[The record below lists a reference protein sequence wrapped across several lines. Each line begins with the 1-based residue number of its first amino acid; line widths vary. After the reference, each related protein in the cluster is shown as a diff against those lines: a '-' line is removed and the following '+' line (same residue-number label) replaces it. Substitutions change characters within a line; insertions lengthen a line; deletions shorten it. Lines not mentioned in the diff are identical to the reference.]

1 MARESVHK
9 PRPTSELASPQLFGG
24 RRSTFGQASLSSSS
38 CETDDSD
45 QTIQPKRVQQEQRTR
60 LSITSVTSTSYESHT
75 GLSSENFDG
84 LIDCD
89 SRLYKQDAR
98 HSNGQRLQDDILLL
112 LLESH
117 NHQDISVNHD
127 PKTEK
132 GEKDDWQKAATTSTQ
147 QQSSQ
152 GSNSITRSNTIA
164 VLQNQPIETAPPIK
178 RRYTQVI
185 HTILQPLKNQLS
197 TSAEPRQIEVQTG
210 DQHSEQV
217 SPSSSP
223 QQLQIDKQVQD
234 RIDEQSKELIQF
246 TSDNMQRF
254 RKSHDKGKNRKNS
267 FDGAAGS
274 DGPSFKGGIAFPSN
288 NSSSSLFGLS
298 GLTGKK
304 DKGKGR
310 ALSNLDTGSSIY
322 GIPTSGSTSSLKL
335 PRPRSWV
342 NSLMSVG
349 NSNNNLS
356 RYALGAHSNRSGGI
370 SSPHVRANSI
380 DVSHGTPPVSSL
392 VLQNEFDDDD
402 AQENHNTLW
411 PLDEGDN
418 GPYSGIKRDA
428 SNAAALGRSATRTTV
443 GTLHLATMSTP
454 NLPASN
460 SDEWAE
466 RLAAPL
472 LVRNLD
478 DAPRG
483 SVTPLVTDT
492 ESSVAGGSVS
502 TMSKE
507 RRDRKMTNPW
517 ARLNERRIQE
527 IHGSRLIDA
536 EEEERMLDDA
546 VESDRMEGR
555 MANEEQAVLDML
567 DMMNDTVDT
576 FEKPNVT
583 RAKSMAGPKA
593 PYEDMAASP
602 PRQTL
607 KRATT
612 ASTSALMPGKDAK
625 RRPLTAPSTELG
637 FGRESLRKTASTSSD
652 DQKPTVRDF
661 ASMFE
666 TGSGA
671 SDVLLSRAKT
681 QFGRKPPLEPT
692 PLKIDSPSLG
702 SVKKAVQ
709 EREGLDKIAAKQT
722 TVSKTAP
729 VLEPVSWSSG
739 TGSLLQS
746 MASTLR
752 KKASFPGFRGEE
764 PASESNA
771 DAASEQKDE
780 KAEEDQAKASS
791 SKHLAAP
798 STSTNSSIFLSRQD
812 TRSSENAKHDL
823 RSPNQ
828 ESYISSDNGTAS
840 AFWSRRGSIP
850 DSPSSLPTSP
860 GLQSESDVSSPF
872 GYGFG
877 KRRFAAI
884 TSSEDDKQSTRRP
897 VPPLLRRLRTDATQ
911 ATSIGSMMEND
922 SVKSRIL
929 TETTTEEP
937 TMMDE
942 DAKSEVSSSI
952 VSSILTEDE
961 GDVTIQPKAETIEPL
976 KREKSVAFSTLTRSS
991 TRATKKSNTSTIPPT
1006 PPRKDVPLPF
1016 VDDSTVRPRSP
1027 LRKPILDVPEA
1038 GVSPSLLGTPKR
1050 AKDLIQFFE
1059 QSSAPNSPTL
1069 SRTSPSKPTAKQLSP
1084 MKGESPAQMASRFRQ
1099 ALGSSG
1105 LSNRITIEGTNENIV
1120 ENDDGIQEKITTL
1133 GRVNRRRARPGG
1145 LVGITAGGEG
1155 GGQDPF
1161 SSSYESNAASAENEE
1176 ESDDDDENHLPS
1188 VLKGQ
1193 PRLPGSAGTKKK
1205 EKRISSNI
1213 FGRFLSGSSPENKK
1227 GDAKKTEE
1235 AQDAPGRTSE
1245 GGGGSGDGYRAGGST
1260 GTGKGSN
1267 TSPFRSGVK
1276 NIIKALSQGVDITGA
1291 DAPTSRGGSGG
1302 GGGDQGGRRTSW
1314 QGAHQTGVPPPS
1326 SFRNPSQLINMRRQS
1341 SSELTDL
1348 QSVLS
1353 TRTIGTTASYRQKTE
1368 AGANL
1373 RIDTDATLA
1382 LMGEPNVE
1390 PFRTGLVYYF
1400 NVHVEKPIWQRAQA
1414 VLLPSALALSWIPS
1428 GGGRVSVILDLSAC
1442 REVHSVPG
1450 PDHPS
1455 SGDDAGAF
1463 VAREQG
1469 LRRINPFQLIFN
1481 DGVERLAVDTAR
1493 ERVMWVASVWDSLG
1507 VRSSSNQQPRSRQV
1521 SANYSAVGGMT
1532 DIATDIADVHMTTPR
1547 PSGLPMSPPPPNFN
1561 VQLSDSPVRRLVPSG
1576 LAAIPLES
1584 SMEDVTQIETSSPD
1598 RGRYE
1603 AVSSYAAE
1611 MVPPPLPPKEKQ
1623 KRKRFIDEPVI
1634 KPESPSNVESD
1645 ESKHSQETL
1654 VLNEDRPEIR
1664 QTRAQ
1669 DTPPNNMSRET
1680 FHSSRT
1686 HDQSEVGDDE
1696 FGPRSPRSEA
1706 VLNFSNLA
1714 DSDRDI
1720 VPADSASQ
1728 RPSRSLT
1735 GTILSR
1741 FSALAGYRSEKVEEA
1756 KEEESPPRTPAQTI
1770 RDQFVGVDEELD
1782 SDEPPPTARTLDT
1795 VVEETLSQAALTSV
1809 QSPQQAN
1816 LGSSRKSVKQK
1827 KGGPGSLLSI
1837 QTSGSVSSQE
1847 LAKLLQFIE
1856 QQNEDRDRRERQME
1870 EQFRAFQETIIN
1882 LQRGGSS
1889 RHSRRS
1895 SSEAGGRSISSSTRQ
1910 SGSER
1915 NVRSSRRSDATAAA
1929 AATVA
1934 ADAAAIAAMQEKLD
1948 RVLSMVGNVTEGQ
1961 HRLENVAEDGTPR
1974 GPQPPTFAS
1983 PNSAELARIEQTL
1996 GSLMNQIQSNTL
2008 PHALR
2013 AYNRSIQMDRP
2024 LDGRDRAILADR
2036 MVHGTRAAN
2045 RRMSAP
2051 ADMEQDELS
2060 EGNDGFLTP
2069 MTGERAGLPP
2079 SDMADLYSPAMGMTG
2094 SMGMVPSHSE
2104 GSMVSES
2111 DRIPA
2116 RSWISADGIPSPP
2129 ANTEHGAS
2137 LLNAERRGPVER
2149 SAYGM
2154 MNSARSQYDPLAPGD
2169 SLSNVSIDME
2179 AEIRRRR
2186 MRNAV
2191 GARNVSSSQRPH
2203 QGGWYTPRPGGQSM
2217 MPQDSNSGLGLSM
2230 PTPRQPRTSQ
2240 AIQTPAIESG
2250 GQRSTNADIELLLD
2264 AIKDNEH
2271 TRKAQSQQQQDIARY
2286 LNELNSWLEKDV
2298 IDRSKEWRTLAM
2310 GVTQLH
2316 DELNSIRAQAGLATT
2331 SAMPGVM
2338 AMADGGGDVTPV
2350 GRSAGG
2356 GELMA
2361 MPMPQAHQAPHPDGA
2376 APHISFADN
2385 TFAGGFVPQPVAHEF
2400 GNNAVM
2406 QGAGPQGPRGMPTPD
2421 VQQPSAGILHPSQ
2434 AAEAA
2439 FGGQMPLTSQAL
2451 AQLGADAPA
2460 PLNIPRPGSPVKR
2473 SGTRTWR
2480 TQNGPTPLRN
2490 DDVWQN
2496 SGTVPDKKKE
2506 KEDKKAEK
2514 RANRRKSFGK
2524 IVAGAVGAALAG
2536 AAIHEWDKHKD
2547 RQRKEGK
2554 PEEASKEPDAQTG
2567 EHVKL
2572 DHVPAAEQEKIT
2584 QAAQSGDEEKI
2595 RKVISDASAAGF
2607 GKPAIVQMAEDL
2619 RELSAPEGDNAQ
2631 SDDKTLRN
2639 SYDSQ
2644 GTAVRMEV
2652 GGKRS
2657 GESVH
2662 SVGEST
2668 LRNAVNNL
2676 DTRQGG
2682 GDGALAL
2689 AVEEILKHLLEKK
2702 EDEQRIRQ
2710 AQADAE
2716 AMREAER
2723 RQEMEE
2729 RESKLSSL
2737 RDQERMELVET
2748 IFAKMQAE
2756 KERADAEAAAR
2767 QREMDPKSAIESLV
2781 AAINTQRQA
2790 DASQRA
2796 AADLAVKQM
2805 AEDLVRTTSEANGK
2819 LVEAVHAAAR
2829 EMLRNNV
2836 EAHADDL
2843 KRLIGRDVSVMF
2855 EDVGKI
2861 REAKRA
2867 LELEMSELFS
2877 FKSKHLAEIEQMKL
2891 ASAASS
2897 AMPMA
2902 PMPMP
2907 MPSIMPMNMGMGMGG
2922 MGMGGMPGMM
2932 NFSAAPP
2939 MPDIPAAS
2947 QSLPKASAI
2956 PPAIP
2961 PAGSGPG
2968 PGAPRKKDFMS
2979 PFSIN
2984 FGSR

>member
-1 MARESVHK
+1 
-9 PRPTSELASPQLFGG
+9 
-24 RRSTFGQASLSSSS
+24 
-38 CETDDSD
+38 
-45 QTIQPKRVQQEQRTR
+45 
-60 LSITSVTSTSYESHT
+60 
-75 GLSSENFDG
+75 
-84 LIDCD
+84 
-89 SRLYKQDAR
+89 
-98 HSNGQRLQDDILLL
+98 
-112 LLESH
+112 
-117 NHQDISVNHD
+117 
-127 PKTEK
+127 
-132 GEKDDWQKAATTSTQ
+132 
-147 QQSSQ
+147 
-152 GSNSITRSNTIA
+152 
-164 VLQNQPIETAPPIK
+164 
-178 RRYTQVI
+178 
-185 HTILQPLKNQLS
+185 
-197 TSAEPRQIEVQTG
+197 
-210 DQHSEQV
+210 
-217 SPSSSP
+217 
-223 QQLQIDKQVQD
+223 
-234 RIDEQSKELIQF
+234 
-246 TSDNMQRF
+246 MQRF
-254 RKSHDKGKNRKNS
+254 RKSNDKGKNRKNS
-267 FDGAAGS
+267 FDGASSS
-274 DGPSFKGGIAFPSN
+274 DGHSFKAGIAFPSN

-310 ALSNLDTGSSIY
+310 ALSNLDPGSSIY

-349 NSNNNLS
+349 NNNNNLS
-356 RYALGAHSNRSGGI
+356 KFALGAHSNRSGGI
-370 SSPHVRANSI
+370 NSPHVRANSI
-380 DVSHGTPPVSSL
+380 DIPHGTPPVSSL

-402 AQENHNTLW
+402 AQENNNTLW
-411 PLDEGDN
+411 PLDEGDSN
-418 GPYSGIKRDA
+418 QYSGIKRDG

-492 ESSVAGGSVS
+492 ESSVTAGSVS

-517 ARLNERRIQE
+517 ARLNEQRLQE

-536 EEEERMLDDA
+536 EEEEQMLDDA

-567 DMMNDTVDT
+567 DKMNDAVDT

-583 RAKSMAGPKA
+583 RAKSMAGSKA
-593 PYEDMAASP
+593 TYENLSASP

-625 RRPLTAPSTELG
+625 RRPLTAPSTELE
-637 FGRESLRKTASTSSD
+637 FGRESLRKTASTSSN

-681 QFGRKPPLEPT
+681 QFGRKQPLEPT

-709 EREGLDKIAAKQT
+709 EREGLDKNAAKQ
-722 TVSKTAP
+722 SAIAKSAP
-729 VLEPVSWSSG
+729 VLEPVSWSAG

-764 PASESNA
+764 PASESGA
-771 DAASEQKDE
+771 DTVKDQKDQ
-780 KAEEDQAKASS
+780 KAEDDQAKASS

-798 STSTNSSIFLSRQD
+798 STFTSSSIFLSRQD
-812 TRSSENAKHDL
+812 TRSSYTGKHDL

-860 GLQSESDVSSPF
+860 GFQSESDVGSPF

-877 KRRFAAI
+877 KRRFGAI

-929 TETTTEEP
+929 TETMTEEP
-937 TMMDE
+937 AMMDE
-942 DAKSEVSSSI
+942 DDKSDVSTSRVSS
-952 VSSILTEDE
+952 VLTEDE
-961 GDVTIQPKAETIEPL
+961 ADETIQPKAEVTEAL
-976 KREKSVAFSTLTRSS
+976 KREKSIAFSTLTRSS

-1027 LRKPILDVPEA
+1027 LRKPVLDVPEA

-1059 QSSAPNSPTL
+1059 QSSAPNSPSL
-1069 SRTSPSKPTAKQLSP
+1069 SRTSTSKPTAKQLSP

-1099 ALGSSG
+1099 ALGSSA
-1105 LSNRITIEGTNENIV
+1105 LSNRITIEGTNENVV
-1120 ENDDGIQEKITTL
+1120 ESDDAIQEKVTTL
-1133 GRVNRRRARPGG
+1133 GRVNRRRARAGG
-1145 LVGITAGGEG
+1145 LVGITVGGGEG

-1161 SSSYESNAASAENEE
+1161 SSSYESNAPSAENEE
-1176 ESDDDDENHLPS
+1176 ESEEDDDDENHLPS
-1188 VLKGQ
+1188 VLTGQ
-1193 PRLPGSAGTKKK
+1193 PRLPGSAGGQKK

-1227 GDAKKTEE
+1227 GDGRKTEE

-1245 GGGGSGDGYRAGGST
+1245 GGGGSGDGYRAGGSA

-1267 TSPFRSGVK
+1267 NSPFRSGVK

-1291 DAPTSRGGSGG
+1291 DASTSRGGSGG

-1314 QGAHQTGVPPPS
+1314 QGAHQTGAPPPS

-1368 AGANL
+1368 SGANL

-1414 VLLPSALALSWIPS
+1414 VLLPSALALSWIPA
-1428 GGGRVSVILDLSAC
+1428 GGGRVSVVLDLSAC

-1507 VRSSSNQQPRSRQV
+1507 VRSSSQQSRSRQI
-1521 SANYSAVGGMT
+1521 SANYSAIGGLT
-1532 DIATDIADVHMTTPR
+1532 DVATDIADVHMTTPR

-1561 VQLSDSPVRRLVPSG
+1561 VQLSDSPTRRLVPSG

-1584 SMEDVTQIETSSPD
+1584 SMEDVAQIETTSPD

-1603 AVSSYAAE
+1603 AVSSFAAE
-1611 MVPPPLPPKEKQ
+1611 MVPPPLPPKENQ
-1623 KRKRFIDEPVI
+1623 KRKRFVDQPVI
-1634 KPESPSNVESD
+1634 KPESLSNVESE

-1654 VLNEDRPEIR
+1654 VLNDGQPETR
-1664 QTRAQ
+1664 QDRAQ

-1686 HDQSEVGDDE
+1686 HDQSEDGDDE

-1741 FSALAGYRSEKVEEA
+1741 FTALAGYRSEKVEEA
-1756 KEEESPPRTPAQTI
+1756 KEEEESPPRTPAQTI
-1770 RDQFVGVDEELD
+1770 RDQFVGVDMD
-1782 SDEPPPTARTLDT
+1782 SDEPPPTARALDT

-1809 QSPQQAN
+1809 QSPQQEI
-1816 LGSSRKSVKQK
+1816 LGSSRKSIKQK
-1827 KGGPGSLLSI
+1827 KGGPGSLLSV

-1895 SSEAGGRSISSSTRQ
+1895 SSEAGGRSISGSTRQ
-1910 SGSER
+1910 TTGSESYA
-1915 NVRSSRRSDATAAA
+1915 RSSRRSDATAAA

-1961 HRLENVAEDGTPR
+1961 HRLENITEDGTPR

-2013 AYNRSIQMDRP
+2013 ADNRSIQMNRP

-2079 SDMADLYSPAMGMTG
+2079 SDMADLYSPAFGMAGSTG
-2094 SMGMVPSHSE
+2094 MIPSHSE

-2116 RSWISADGIPSPP
+2116 RSWISADGVPSPP

-2154 MNSARSQYDPLAPGD
+2154 MNSSRSQYDPLAPGD

-2191 GARNVSSSQRPH
+2191 GARNVSSSLQH
-2203 QGGWYTPRPGGQSM
+2203 QQGGWYTPRPGGQSM
-2217 MPQDSNSGLGLSM
+2217 LPQDSNSGLGLSM
-2230 PTPRQPRTSQ
+2230 PTPRQGRTSQ

-2250 GQRSTNADIELLLD
+2250 GQRSTNPDIALLLD
-2264 AIKDNEH
+2264 AIKDNEQ

-2316 DELNSIRAQAGLATT
+2316 DELNTIRTQAGLATT
-2331 SAMPGVM
+2331 SAMPGVR

-2385 TFAGGFVPQPVAHEF
+2385 TFAGGFVPQPASHEY
-2400 GNNAVM
+2400 GDNAVI

-2421 VQQPSAGILHPSQ
+2421 AQQPSAGILHPSL

-2439 FGGQMPLTSQAL
+2439 YGGQMPLTSQAL

-2460 PLNIPRPGSPVKR
+2460 PLNVPRPGSPVKR

-2496 SGTVPDKKKE
+2496 SGAVPDKKKE

-2584 QAAQSGDEEKI
+2584 KAAQSGDEGQI

-2607 GKPAIVQMAEDL
+2607 GKPAIVQMAENL
-2619 RELSAPEGDNAQ
+2619 REFSAPEKDNAQ

-2644 GTAVRMEV
+2644 GTAVKMEDD
-2652 GGKRS
+2652 GKQS
-2657 GESVH
+2657 GESAQ

-2729 RESKLSSL
+2729 RESKLSTL
-2737 RDQERMELVET
+2737 RDQERSELVET

-2756 KERADAEAAAR
+2756 KDRADAEAAAR

-2805 AEDLVRTTSEANGK
+2805 AEDLVRTTSEANSK

-2891 ASAASS
+2891 ANAASS

-2902 PMPMP
+2902 PMPMV
-2907 MPSIMPMNMGMGMGG
+2907 MPNIMPMNMG